1 MNEEETV
8 TRDDNTYNGL
18 AIVVGDWVAMATSG
32 LCWKINSITAKT
44 INSVTCVVE
53 DWLRYNT
60 FRASTGNGA
69 TSKCSAVVFSL
80 NEKGTTKWETLPS
93 TESRSLITI

>member
-1 MNEEETV
+1 MASRTFNLDSSE
-8 TRDDNTYNGL
+8 DIWKKTYNGL
-18 AIVVGDWVAMATSG
+18 DIVVGDWVAMATSG

-69 TSKCSAVVFSL
+69 PSTGSAVVFSL
-80 NEKGTTKWETLPS
+80 NEKGTPKCNFS
-93 TESRSLITI
+93 